1 MRKIFLCFNNELD
14 YTISENYDLIKEMCV
29 CVFYPKLPVGNKKNK
44 NWGRR
49 TYLYHKLAERPW
61 SKPGLGHGIATYGDA
76 GCVTQNSRTCF
87 SWYDIFKVMK
97 ENNCQRRILHPMK
110 IFFKNEGKIKIVGT
124 NKSWENS
131 SPTELHYRKFFRQ
144 KENDARWKCGF
155 TQRNKEHQE

>member
-1 MRKIFLCFNNELD
+1 MIWSK
-14 YTISENYDLIKEMCV
+14 KCV
-29 CVFYPKLPVGNKKNK
+29 CMCVFYPKLPVGIKKNK

-49 TYLYHKLAERPW
+49 TFLYHKLAERPW

-144 KENDARWKCGF
+144 RKMMPVGNVDLRKGIKS
-155 TQRNKEHQE
+155 TRNSKHGVNAKNFFSLKI